1 MADRLENGKHWI
13 EEKLGEIAA
22 QIGLMKDNWR
32 QWSWEEPATRGE
44 GHTRSLV
51 IDTGK
56 ARKAIAF
63 SEEELSACADPSA
76 AGEDRRLRIES
87 RLREALRELSRSGRR
102 GAS

>member
-1 MADRLENGKHWI
+1 MADRLGSGKHWI

-32 QWSWEEPATRGE
+32 QWSWEESPASGG
-44 GHTRSLV
+44 GHIHSLV

-56 ARKAIAF
+56 GRKAIAF
-63 SEEELSACADPSA
+63 SEEEFSACADPGA

-87 RLREALRELSRSGRR
+87 RLREALRELARSGRR
-102 GAS
+102 AP